1 MSFLLE
7 RCDFKELTSDI
18 LSENQSFSCGN
29 ADLDDFFLNDATRY
43 AQFLMGKSYCFCL
56 NEKPTKIVCALT
68 VSNDSIRIYDLPRSR
83 RDYMRSLTRHEKILK
98 RYPGVL
104 LGRLGV
110 NKDFFGRGIG
120 SEAID
125 FLKGWFLSRSNKT
138 GCRFLIVDAVND
150 ARVISFYQKNGFIP
164 LFSSEEQELL
174 YTYGSKELELKTRL
188 MYFDLLE
195 LSLNV

>member
-7 RCDFKELTSDI
+7 QCEFKELTEKV
-18 LSENQSFSCGN
+18 LSECHTFSCGN
-29 ADLDDFFLNDATRY
+29 ADLDDFFINDATRY

-56 NEKPTKIVCALT
+56 NENPTKIVCALT
-68 VSNDSIRIYDLPRSR
+68 ISNDSIRIYDLPRSR
-83 RDYMRSLTRHEKILK
+83 RDYMRSLTQHEKILR

-110 NKDFFGRGIG
+110 DINFMRMGIG

-125 FLKGWFLSRSNKT
+125 FLKGWFLSSGNKT
-138 GCRFLIVDAVND
+138 GCRFIIVDAVND
-150 ARVISFYQKNGFIP
+150 SGVISFYQKNGFLP
-164 LFSSEEQELL
+164 LFSSEEQESQ
-174 YTYGSKELELKTRL
+174 YTFGNKDTNLSTRL

-195 LSLNV
+195 L